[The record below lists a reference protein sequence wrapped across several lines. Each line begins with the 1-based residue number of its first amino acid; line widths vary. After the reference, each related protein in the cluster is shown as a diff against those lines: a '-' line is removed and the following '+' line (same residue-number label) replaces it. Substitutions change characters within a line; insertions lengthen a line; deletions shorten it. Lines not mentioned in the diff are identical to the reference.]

1 MRIAIFLHSF
11 PKVSQVAKINLITGL
26 VDRGHDVDIYAW
38 QPESPAHIHSKV
50 LDYNLL
56 ERTYYVPAILNRL
69 CRRARTFWMWRQ
81 AMCLGHSFGI
91 LKPDRT
97 TIKMLKNRTYD
108 IIHCQDGLLGLRCL
122 ALRRVGLIQGK
133 LITSF
138 RGADAT
144 KEPKGVK
151 SHMYDALFQEGDL
164 FLAVCQHLKNRLIEL
179 GCNAKK
185 VRVHRSAIDCSRFR
199 FVTRG
204 LNGTDE
210 VRLVTTARL
219 VEKKGLEYSIR
230 AVAKVAAY
238 GRNIHYQ
245 IVGDGVLRQDIQK
258 LIEALE
264 LRDMVHLV
272 GWKSHRELI
281 EILSGAHI
289 YISPSITAQD
299 GDQEGIPNA
308 LKEAMAI
315 GLPVIGTRSGGI
327 PELITD
333 GVSGFLVPERDV
345 DALAERITY
354 LIGNPEIWPAMGRAG
369 RVMVEEHYDINKLSG
384 ELVDIYQ
391 NLL

>member
-1 MRIAIFLHSF
+1 
-11 PKVSQVAKINLITGL
+11 
-26 VDRGHDVDIYAW
+26 
-38 QPESPAHIHSKV
+38 
-50 LDYNLL
+50 
-56 ERTYYVPAILNRL
+56 
-69 CRRARTFWMWRQ
+69 
-81 AMCLGHSFGI
+81 MCLGHSFGI

-179 GCNAKK
+179 GCNEKK
-185 VRVHRSAIDCSRFR
+185 VRVHRSAIDCRRFR

-245 IVGDGVLRQDIQK
+245 IVGDGVLRQDMQK